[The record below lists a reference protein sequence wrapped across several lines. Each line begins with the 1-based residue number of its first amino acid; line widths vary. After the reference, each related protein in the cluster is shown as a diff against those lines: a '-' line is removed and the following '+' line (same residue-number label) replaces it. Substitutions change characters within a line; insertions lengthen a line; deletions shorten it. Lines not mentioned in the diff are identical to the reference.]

1 MAIWM
6 AVPAEMIPIPI
17 MRPPPVVVILTVPMV
32 AVRVPMAVMVV
43 PVGESGCRCERDNA
57 SRARQRNDYC
67 DDSFLHRFSR
77 QLELGIDHAGASMRS
92 LFPRSITPSH
102 HELS

>member
-6 AVPAEMIPIPI
+6 AVPAAMIPIPI

-67 DDSFLHRFSR
+67 DDSFLHRFFSP
-77 QLELGIDHAGASMRS
+77 AGARHRS
-92 LFPRSITPSH
+92 RRSVDAFA
-102 HELS
+102 LSAFHNALSS